1 MGILAIMAG
10 ILGVSDSGHNHGR
23 LQVLRHDPEA
33 AGTGFVTCFEQHQHA
48 AVSRCRW
55 SVRRGPAAVG
65 AIFAAFRRAP
75 GPRAEI
81 GAGVLRERR
90 AKINRVID
98 AAQNERID
106 DSGSV
111 KMTAVSVK

>member
-1 MGILAIMAG
+1 MRILAIMAG

-23 LQVLRHDPEA
+23 LQVLRHDPKQQA
-33 AGTGFVTCFEQHQHA
+33 PDPSPTLSSTNTPAHPGAGGQYGTGQRPSARSLQPFAGLRA
-48 AVSRCRW
+48 AS
-55 SVRRGPAAVG
+55 G
-65 AIFAAFRRAP
+65 
-75 GPRAEI
+75 I